1 MPEPGRA
8 VEQWLRAAVESAP
21 SGLLMI
27 DQDARIVL
35 VNREIERMF
44 GYAREELLG
53 KPIDLLVPE
62 RFRQNHPA
70 FRAGFM
76 KSPTVRSMGV
86 GRELYGLRRDGSEV
100 PIEIGLT
107 PIATDD
113 GMFVLSAIVD
123 ITARKRAE
131 LRFRAAVESSPN
143 GMVMVDAGGRIVLVN
158 REVERMFGYARAEL
172 LGQQIEM
179 LVPDRFRRGHPK
191 DRAEFVADPHARSM
205 GAGRDLFGLRKDGSE
220 FPVEIGLNPME
231 TDEGLFVLG
240 SIVDITARKRFEAD
254 QRQLEEQL
262 RHSQKME
269 AVGTLAGGIAHDFNN
284 ILGAIIGFA
293 ELLHESVAGAQAK
306 ADLRELLKASER
318 GKLLVQRILAF
329 SRRQDVQRRPLA
341 LAATIEEATR
351 LLRSSL
357 PATIDIRLN
366 VDPASPRVLADPTAV
381 HQVIMNLG
389 TNAAHAMPRGG
400 VFEVTVEP
408 VYVRDSVAR
417 AHPDLHEGP
426 YTVVTVRD
434 TGSGMDRST
443 QQRAFEPFFTTKGPG
458 EGTGLGLAVVHR
470 IIHEH
475 EGAVELDSEIGRGTS
490 FRCYFPAL
498 VSDQDEALHEASD
511 IRRGR
516 GERILFV
523 DDEPALVRVNER
535 RLSGI
540 GYFVTTATSPV
551 TAVELFRAQPDNF
564 DLVVTDYWM
573 PHLVGIDLARAIHD
587 VRPDVPIL
595 LLTGFMD
602 DLPEETL
609 RAAGVR
615 RVVKK
620 PVTGQE
626 LAEVLSEVLTE
637 ASRKVARPLA

>member
-1 MPEPGRA
+1 
-8 VEQWLRAAVESAP
+8 
-21 SGLLMI
+21 MI
-27 DQDARIVL
+27 DQGARIVL

-44 GYAREELLG
+44 GFAREELLG
-53 KPIDLLVPE
+53 KPMDMLVPA
-62 RFRQNHPA
+62 RFRENHPA

-76 KSPTVRSMGV
+76 NSPTVRAMGV
-86 GRELYGLRRDGSEV
+86 GRELYGLRKDGSEV

-107 PIATDD
+107 PIATPD

-131 LRFRAAVESSPN
+131 QRFRAAVESSPN
-143 GMVMVDAGGRIVLVN
+143 GMVMVDAAGRIVLVN
-158 REVERMFGYARAEL
+158 REVERMFGYSRDEL
-172 LGQQIEM
+172 LGQQIEL
-179 LVPDRFRRGHPK
+179 LVPERFRRGHPK
-191 DRAEFVADPHARSM
+191 DREDFVADPRARSM
-205 GAGRDLFGLRKDGSE
+205 GAGRDLYGLRKDESE

-231 TDEGLFVLG
+231 TEEGLFVLG

-293 ELLHESVAGAQAK
+293 ELLNEAVVGAQAK
-306 ADLRELLKASER
+306 GDLRELLKASER

-329 SRRQDVQRRPLA
+329 SRRQEAQRKPLA
-341 LAATIEEATR
+341 LGGPVEEATR

-357 PATIDIRLN
+357 PATIDIR
-366 VDPASPRVLADPTAV
+366 VVADPEAPRVLADPTAV

-400 VFEVTVEP
+400 VFEVTIEP
-408 VYVRDSVAR
+408 LYVRDSVAR
-417 AHPDLHEGP
+417 AHPNLHEGP
-426 YTVVTVRD
+426 YTLVTARD
-434 TGSGMDRST
+434 TGTGMDRAT

-475 EGAVELDSEIGRGTS
+475 DGAVELESEPGRGTT
-490 FRCYFPAL
+490 FRCFFPAL
-498 VSDQDEALHEASD
+498 VSELDETIPASSELQ
-511 IRRGR
+511 RGH

-523 DDEPALVRVNER
+523 DDEPALVRVNDR
-535 RLSGI
+535 RLTGI
-540 GYFVTTATSPV
+540 GYVVTTATSAV
-551 TAVELFRAQPDNF
+551 TAVELFRAQPQNF
-564 DLVVTDYWM
+564 DVVVTDYWM
-573 PHLVGIDLARAIHD
+573 PHLVGIDLARSIHD
-587 VRPDVPIL
+587 VQPEVPII

-602 DLPEETL
+602 DLPAEAL
-609 RAAGVR
+609 VAAGVR

-626 LAEVLSEVLTE
+626 LARVLAEVLATTSPRTT
-637 ASRKVARPLA
+637 RPVA